1 MALIPLA
8 VIVMKTVAETSVC
21 VFFFRD
27 LNWSSRKIGNY
38 QAISMRSHMVSLIAV
53 LPVLVAL
60 NFPDPLLSLIAVIAN
75 IAMNIVIGVS
85 QTTCIGN
92 YMHDIIST
100 CFHSAAVVQGL
111 DAFMVTPLRGYMSK
125 IIHVEDQGIVIKFQ

>member
-1 MALIPLA
+1 
-8 VIVMKTVAETSVC
+8 
-21 VFFFRD
+21 
-27 LNWSSRKIGNY
+27 
-38 QAISMRSHMVSLIAV
+38 MVSLIAV

-85 QTTCIGN
+85 QTTCPIFIGN